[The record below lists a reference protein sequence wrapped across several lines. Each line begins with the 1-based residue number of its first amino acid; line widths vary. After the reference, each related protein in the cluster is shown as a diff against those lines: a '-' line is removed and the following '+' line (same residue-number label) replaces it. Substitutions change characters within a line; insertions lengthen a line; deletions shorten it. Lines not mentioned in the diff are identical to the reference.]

1 MRKAEFL
8 KKTILSALTG
18 MVVIPGSAM
27 KVRAEDTA
35 SLPIAG
41 IESVLAECYLA
52 GAEPS
57 IEADYLVSGENK
69 EYSDKV
75 FANVTDF
82 AYIRKEPKMTS
93 EWVGKLYS
101 NGMAEIKGISGDWIY
116 IQSGNVTGYVQT
128 EQLYIGK
135 EAQKFAAG
143 TTGRSATV
151 TAYALNV
158 RKGRGT
164 GAEILTCIS
173 QNEQYSISGE
183 AVDGWYPIEVR
194 GEAGW
199 VNGNYIYIEDTFS
212 TAESKEEEEQRLA
225 EEKRRKEEEEAQIAA
240 KEAAAQETA
249 ERLQVTTEQAANG
262 QAVID
267 YACQF
272 IGNPYVWGGTSL
284 TNGADCSG
292 FVQAVYLH
300 FGISLPRTSREM
312 RNAGYA
318 VSYENAMPGD
328 IICYEGHVGLYMGN
342 GTIVNAI
349 DQAHGIGISNAT
361 YTSIITIRRMF

>member
-1 MRKAEFL
+1 
-8 KKTILSALTG
+8 
-18 MVVIPGSAM
+18 
-27 KVRAEDTA
+27 
-35 SLPIAG
+35 
-41 IESVLAECYLA
+41 
-52 GAEPS
+52 
-57 IEADYLVSGENK
+57 
-69 EYSDKV
+69 
-75 FANVTDF
+75 
-82 AYIRKEPKMTS
+82 
-93 EWVGKLYS
+93 
-101 NGMAEIKGISGDWIY
+101 MAEIKGISGDWIY
-116 IQSGNVTGYVQT
+116 IQSGNGTGYVQT

-212 TAESKEEEEQRLA
+212 TAESKEEEEQRLE

-267 YACQF
+267 FACQF

-361 YTSIITIRRMF
+361 YTSIITVRRMF